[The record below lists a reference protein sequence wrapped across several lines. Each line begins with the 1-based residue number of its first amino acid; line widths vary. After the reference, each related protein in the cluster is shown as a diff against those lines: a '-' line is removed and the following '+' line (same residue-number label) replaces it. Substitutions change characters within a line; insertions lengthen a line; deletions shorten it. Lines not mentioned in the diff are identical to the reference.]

1 MIEDIIEVKELS
13 PIKIKPPKKQYLMYL
28 VMVSMTSNMT
38 SMTSNFRT
46 TAFEVT
52 EAMAKA
58 IIEVRE
64 LTIIVINPPIIAV
77 LTVHFNNGFHDL
89 KYDLKSDLNN
99 L

>member
-1 MIEDIIEVKELS
+1 
-13 PIKIKPPKKQYLMYL
+13 MYL

-52 EAMAKA
+52 EFMAKA